1 MACQFHEKKI
11 VCHHFHLYQNHTS
24 YKIVLSGA
32 ETNFGQAQAQGFLN
46 FFNPS
51 PVSDLPSPNL

>member
-1 MACQFHEKKI
+1 MYIQGLNIF
-11 VCHHFHLYQNHTS
+11 
-24 YKIVLSGA
+24 
-32 ETNFGQAQAQGFLN
+32 FGQAQAQAFLN